1 MGHGVSTESF
11 ERNRISRRTVVGLV
25 AAIAVIDVVANVLVP
40 EDAKVPVK
48 LAIAFAF
55 VAWARWA
62 GGFSWEE
69 LGLGRAQ
76 VRGGLRLGAIALL
89 AIGVIIVVLV
99 AVPGGRSYFDS
110 SSVAADSPAQHVLQ
124 PVVFIPLGTVV
135 FEELLFRGVLLG
147 ALLRITTRP
156 YAIGANAVLFG
167 LWHLPPALKDASGKG
182 SAETLGVVVGTIA
195 ATTFAGAVF
204 AWLRVRSG
212 SVVAPMLAHLA
223 TNSFAYAAAVTVV

>member
-1 MGHGVSTESF
+1 VST
-11 ERNRISRRTVVGLV
+11 RTVAGIVV
-25 AAIAVIDVVANVLVP
+25 AIALIDIAANVLTP

-55 VAWARWA
+55 VAWARWVA
-62 GGFSWEE
+62 HFSWED

-76 VRGGLRLGAIALL
+76 AREGLRIGAIALL
-89 AIGVIIVVLV
+89 AIGVIIALLV
-99 AVPGGRSYFDS
+99 AVPWTRSYFDS
-110 SSVAADSPAQHVLQ
+110 HSVARDSSSQHVLQ

-135 FEELLFRGVLLG
+135 FEELLFRGVLLA
-147 ALLRITTRP
+147 ALLRVTTRW

-167 LWHLPPALKDASGKG
+167 LWHIPPALNDASGKSG
-182 SAETLGVVVGTIA
+182 AATFGVVIGTIA
-195 ATTFAGAVF
+195 ATAFAGAVF

-223 TNSFAYAAAVTVV
+223 TNSFAYAAALTVI